1 MQWSERTG
9 CLRVTAPLATYPVHM
24 PKLPTS
30 PAVRASIGAPLRRL
44 LDLLALTAVA
54 LSLVA
59 LAPAGADVEATVIA
73 IAPPADAPWDITVR
87 DGDVAVR
94 GVTTARTVD
103 EALMGLGLERGPLDR
118 VESDP
123 GLMTDLMPD
132 LMAGGT
138 TPLRLVRVDLD
149 REYREVELAV
159 DVVSIPDP
167 DMLRGYVEVVR
178 EGRAGLATETSLV
191 LHVDG
196 EVEARLIVE
205 RTVVRLPIHR
215 IQRVGTREVHGGTV
229 WDALAR
235 CESSSR
241 WDVVRRVNAQLSYYG
256 GLQFDPRTWDAFR
269 PADFPALASEA
280 TREQQ
285 ILVAERVLAA
295 QGWDAWPSCS
305 KRLGLR

>member
-1 MQWSERTG
+1 
-9 CLRVTAPLATYPVHM
+9 M

-30 PAVRASIGAPLRRL
+30 PAERASIRASLRRIL
-44 LDLLALTAVA
+44 HLLALTAVA
-54 LSLVA
+54 LPLVA
-59 LAPAGADVEATVIA
+59 LAPAGADVDASVVAPAALPVVAPVVARPVAA
-73 IAPPADAPWDITVR
+73 IVPPADAPWDITVR

-103 EALMGLGLERGPLDR
+103 EALTGLGVVRGPLDR
-118 VESDP
+118 VEPDP
-123 GLMTDLMPD
+123 GPDPDPDLTPD
-132 LMAGGT
+132 LMADGT

-149 REYREVELAV
+149 REHREIELKESV
-159 DVVSIPDP
+159 LSIPDP
-167 DMLRGYVEVVR
+167 DLLRGYVEVVR
-178 EGRAGLATETSLV
+178 EGRAGLVVETALV

-196 EVEARLIVE
+196 EVEARLVVE
-205 RTVVRLPIHR
+205 RTVVRLPIDR
-215 IQRVGTREVHGGTV
+215 IQRVGTREVRGGSV

-235 CESSSR
+235 CESSGR
-241 WDVVRRVNAQLSYYG
+241 WDVVRRVNAQLSYHG

-269 PADFPALASEA
+269 PADFPSFASDA

-295 QGWDAWPSCS
+295 QGWNAWPSCA